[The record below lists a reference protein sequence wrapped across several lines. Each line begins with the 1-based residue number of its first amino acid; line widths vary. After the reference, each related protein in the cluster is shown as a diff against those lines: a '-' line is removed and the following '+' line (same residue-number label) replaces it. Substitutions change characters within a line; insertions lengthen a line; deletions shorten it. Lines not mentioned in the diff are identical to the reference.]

1 MLLTDGQW
9 ANYKYLGMIFLLL
22 MYSPMKIP
30 VQCSIAAIKANP
42 LLEKEREKKG
52 EQIIQ
57 NHAVP
62 EFLNAWSS
70 VPLPSKKYIIMGKDR
85 ERRDKE
91 DQRYGTSGVQG
102 KI

>member
-1 MLLTDGQW
+1 
-9 ANYKYLGMIFLLL
+9 
-22 MYSPMKIP
+22 MYSSMKMP
-30 VQCSIAAIKANP
+30 VQCSIAATKAN
-42 LLEKEREKKG
+42 LILGKEREEKREK
-52 EQIIQ
+52 IIQ

-70 VPLPSKKYIIMGKDR
+70 VPLPSKKYIIMDKDI

>member
-1 MLLTDGQW
+1 
-9 ANYKYLGMIFLLL
+9 
-22 MYSPMKIP
+22 MYSSVKTS
-30 VQCSIAAIKANP
+30 VQCSVAATKENS
-42 LLEKEREKKG
+42 LLGKEREKKR
-52 EQIIQ
+52 EQIVQ